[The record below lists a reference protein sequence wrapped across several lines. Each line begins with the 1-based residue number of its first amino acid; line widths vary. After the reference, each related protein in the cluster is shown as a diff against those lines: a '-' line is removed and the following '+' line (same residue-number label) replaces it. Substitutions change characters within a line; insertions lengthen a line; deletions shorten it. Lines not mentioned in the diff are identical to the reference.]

1 MNNVCLV
8 GRLTRDPELRYTTS
22 GMAVVRFTLA
32 VDRRMSKEKRM
43 EAEAKNQPTADFI
56 SCTAWN
62 KTAELIAN
70 FMQKGRR
77 IGVEGRIQTGSYE
90 KDGQRIYTTDVVVN
104 NVEFLDSFQPNQ
116 GGGMNQ
122 GQNQG
127 VQNFG
132 QQAPQNSAY
141 NNNYSQQQGS
151 QDSFGGNNQQD
162 DIDGFF
168 PIDND
173 DIPF

>member
-1 MNNVCLV
+1 MNSVCLV

-70 FMQKGRR
+70 YMQKGSR

-90 KDGQRIYTTDVVVN
+90 KDGQRVYTTDVVVN
-104 NVEFLDSFQPNQ
+104 NMEFLDPAQQ
-116 GGGMNQ
+116 GGGMKSN
-122 GQNQG
+122 QNQG
-127 VQNFG
+127 FG
-132 QQAPQNSAY
+132 GAPQQAANTGY
-141 NNNYSQQQGS
+141 NNGFSQQGS
-151 QDSFGGNNQQD
+151 QNNFGSNNQD
-162 DIDGFF
+162 DVDGFF

>member
-1 MNNVCLV
+1 MNNVCLL

-32 VDRRMSKEKRM
+32 VDRHMSKEKKQ
-43 EAEAKNQPTADFI
+43 EAEAKNQQTADFI
-56 SCTAWN
+56 SCVAWN

-90 KDGQRIYTTDVVVN
+90 KDGQRIFTTDVVVN
-104 NVEFLDSFQPNQ
+104 QMDFLDSLNDRAGTQSNT
-116 GGGMNQ
+116 
-122 GQNQG
+122 
-127 VQNFG
+127 
-132 QQAPQNSAY
+132 
-141 NNNYSQQQGS
+141 NNKFESQQ
-151 QDSFGGNNQQD
+151 N

-168 PIDND
+168 PIDD
-173 DIPF
+173 VEIPF

>member
-70 FMQKGRR
+70 YVQKGSRL
-77 IGVEGRIQTGSYE
+77 GVEGRIQTGSYE
-90 KDGQRIYTTDVVVN
+90 KDGQRVYTTDVIVN
-104 NVEFLDSFQPNQ
+104 SMEFLDPASQSGGMRQNQ
-116 GGGMNQ
+116 GG
-122 GQNQG
+122 
-127 VQNFG
+127 QNFG
-132 QQAPQNSAY
+132 NQSGPVNSAY
-141 NNNYSQQQGS
+141 NNNFSQNQNQNN
-151 QDSFGGNNQQD
+151 FGGNNSQQD